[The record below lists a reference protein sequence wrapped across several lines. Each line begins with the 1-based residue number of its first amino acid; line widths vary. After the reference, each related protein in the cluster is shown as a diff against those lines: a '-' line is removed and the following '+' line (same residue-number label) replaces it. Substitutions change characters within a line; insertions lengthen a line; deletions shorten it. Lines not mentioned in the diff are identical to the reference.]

1 MIRFGE
7 ASSSDKAAAE
17 KKSMEFVK
25 AERPVT
31 QQVFNCGE
39 TGLFWKKMPNCA
51 YIMKKEKALL
61 GLKPMKDRLSVLLY
75 VNANAHLQVKPVLV
89 HHSLSLHAFKKPA
102 VNKGRLA
109 VTWRVSLKP

>member
-39 TGLFWKKMPNCA
+39 NRPLLEENAKLCLYHEEGEGTARPQAHERQIECF
-51 YIMKKEKALL
+51 ALCEC
-61 GLKPMKDRLSVLLY
+61 KCPS
-75 VNANAHLQVKPVLV
+75 A
-89 HHSLSLHAFKKPA
+89 S
-102 VNKGRLA
+102 
-109 VTWRVSLKP
+109 